1 MGQVRGVASDGR
13 NAKAGV
19 PLRGR
24 TFKRIMFASEAPLSV
39 DLPRVD
45 VIAAYTSMQ
54 VNSRNSLL
62 VLVSGLE
69 LSRTLVLAI
78 SDHQVLD

>member
-1 MGQVRGVASDGR
+1 
-13 NAKAGV
+13 
-19 PLRGR
+19 
-24 TFKRIMFASEAPLSV
+24 MFASEPPLTV